1 MMIAKKY
8 AGTVMAAFAVLIWTA
23 LALAGGPLNHI
34 DLAVIQTLASERHAH
49 PWLTHAGIWA
59 SVLGSG
65 YVTLPLT
72 FLAIIFLV
80 WRRRLINAAVLLG
93 VVLSGRVLVEYLKIW
108 IGRPRPDLEYQAV
121 AIPSLAFP
129 SGHAANSMTAFVA
142 IALFCVPKPE
152 RKVALIASIGA
163 SLLVGLSRPLLG
175 VHWPSDVLGG
185 WIFGLLWAVGG
196 WRIADRFEIRPV

>member
-1 MMIAKKY
+1 MITKKY
-8 AGTVMAAFAVLIWTA
+8 AGAVMTAAAVLIWAA
-23 LALAGGPLNHI
+23 LALIGGSVNRF
-34 DLAVIQTLASERHAH
+34 DFAVIQMLAAERLAH
-49 PWLTHAGIWA
+49 PWLTHAGIGT
-59 SVLGSG
+59 SVFGSTE
-65 YVTLPLT
+65 VTLPLT
-72 FLAIIFLV
+72 YLAIIYLV

-108 IGRPRPDLEYQAV
+108 IGRPRPDLEFQAV
-121 AIPSLAFP
+121 AIQSLAFP

-142 IALFCVPKPE
+142 IALFCVPKPK
-152 RKVALIASIGA
+152 RKAALTAAIGA

-196 WRIADRFEIRPV
+196 WRIAHRFETRTA